1 MRTIL
6 AETLVRVQARKV
18 ASSHAR
24 CYRQVHD
31 VSVSLTDVSRQAW
44 QGRLQTACQKT
55 DSSGDTV
62 LFRVTPAR
70 FHPSSLSRAVLFKG
84 INCLPDQDPELP
96 SLF

>member
-31 VSVSLTDVSRQAW
+31 ISVSLTDVSGQAW
-44 QGRLQTACQKT
+44 HGRLQTACQNGDLGRHNAIPS
-55 DSSGDTV
+55 DSCT
-62 LFRVTPAR
+62 
-70 FHPSSLSRAVLFKG
+70 
-84 INCLPDQDPELP
+84 LP
-96 SLF
+96 SVFSAPCRVHRHQLLTGSIPRVPWFGL